1 MAKPTDEARLAVLID
16 ADNASAQHLERLLVE
31 IAKYGTATVRRAYGD
46 WTNTQLAKWKDELL
60 KYSVQPIQQFSY
72 TTGKNSTD
80 SALIIDAMDL
90 LHGETVDGFCLVSSD
105 SDFTRLAARIR
116 EQGLMAYGF
125 GQMKTP
131 KPFVAACTKFIYV
144 ENLGGPKAAPQPAT
158 KTRPEATAAAPKAKP
173 ATTRAASAAAATAKT
188 KPAAAPK
195 TTATPEPA
203 ATKAKP
209 PLQGDPELANLLS
222 EAVETAAD
230 DDGWANFSSVGQ
242 NLSRLASDF
251 DSRTWGYA
259 KLTDLL
265 KAHPSYEVVSRSPG
279 NGKPK
284 VSVVRSKPSK
294 ATK

>member
-1 MAKPTDEARLAVLID
+1 LID

-46 WTNTQLAKWKDELL
+46 WTSSQLAKWKPELL
-60 KYSVQPIQQFSY
+60 AHSVQPIQQFSY

-90 LHGETVDGFCLVSSD
+90 LHGGTVDGFCLVSSD

-125 GQMKTP
+125 GQRKTP

-144 ENLGGPKAAPQPAT
+144 ENLGGKEVAA
-158 KTRPEATAAAPKAKP
+158 KE
-173 ATTRAASAAAATAKT
+173 
-188 KPAAAPK
+188 
-195 TTATPEPA
+195 TATPSAKTGTSTTA
-203 ATKAKP
+203 APTAPKKPSLKGDAK
-209 PLQGDPELANLLS
+209 LDNLLS
-222 EAVETAAD
+222 EAVEASAD
-230 DDGWANFSSVGQ
+230 DDGWAHLGAIGS

-251 DSRTWGYA
+251 DTRTWGYA

-265 KAHPSYEVVSRSPG
+265 KAHPGYDVQSRSPG
-279 NGKPK
+279 DGKPK
-284 VSVVRSKPSK
+284 VSVVRSKPRK
-294 ATK
+294 

>member
-16 ADNASAQHLERLLVE
+16 ADNAGAQHLERLLVE

-46 WTNTQLAKWKDELL
+46 WTSTQLAKWKPELL
-60 KYSVQPIQQFSY
+60 AHSVQPIQQFSY

-90 LHGETVDGFCLVSSD
+90 LHGGTVDGFCLVSSD

-125 GQMKTP
+125 GQRKTP

-144 ENLGGPKAAPQPAT
+144 ENLGGAEAAPKPAAT
-158 KTRPEATAAAPKAKP
+158 PEAT
-173 ATTRAASAAAATAKT
+173 
-188 KPAAAPK
+188 
-195 TTATPEPA
+195 

-209 PLQGDPELANLLS
+209 ALKGDTKLDRLLS
-222 EAVETAAD
+222 EAVEASAD
-230 DDGWANFSSVGQ
+230 DDGWAHLGAIGS

-251 DSRTWGYA
+251 DTRTWGYA

-265 KAHPSYEVVSRSPG
+265 KAHPGYDVQSRSPG
-279 NGKPK
+279 DGKPK
-284 VSVVRSKPSK
+284 VSVVRSKPRK
-294 ATK
+294 